1 MKYPHCPEC
10 RYQVVWY
17 AMTSNVFM
25 VFFKGTLSILSGCS
39 ALMADA
45 LHSSADVVASGVTM
59 ASMRI
64 SGKPADD
71 RHVYG
76 HGKIQFVSSAVVG
89 ILLIVGAMFII
100 YGAVRSIINHEYSA
114 PDAIA
119 LLGAGVSVVANEL
132 MYRYQSC
139 VGRENNSPAIIAN
152 AWDNRS
158 DAISSIAV
166 MIGIAL
172 AIFGFPIADPL
183 AAAGVALV
191 IIHIGVELV
200 KDAIAGLMDTSPE
213 VEELRKI
220 YDVMRGVGGILGVS
234 YMRARTVGDA
244 LHVEVSVEVDA
255 SLFVYE
261 GDVIVDVLKEKIVNA
276 VDHIGEVYVFLTP
289 LEVV

>member
-17 AMTSNVFM
+17 AVALNIGM
-25 VFFKGTLSILSGCS
+25 VIFKGSLSILSGCS

-45 LHSSADVVASGVTM
+45 LHSSADVVASGVTL

-64 SGKPADD
+64 SGKPADEN
-71 RHVYG
+71 HVYG
-76 HGKIQFVSSAVVG
+76 HGKIQFISSGLVG
-89 ILLIVGAMFII
+89 LLLVLGAMFII
-100 YGAVRSIINHEYSA
+100 YGAIRSIIHGAYNA

-158 DAISSIAV
+158 DAVSSVAV

-172 AIFGFPIADPL
+172 AIFGYPIADPL
-183 AAAGVALV
+183 AAAGVALA
-191 IIHIGVELV
+191 IIHIGVELI
-200 KDAIAGLMDTSPE
+200 KDAINGLMDASPE
-213 VEELRKI
+213 VDELRKI
-220 YDVMRGVGGILGVS
+220 YDVVQSVGGILGIS

-276 VDHIGEVYVFLTP
+276 VDHVGKVYVFLTP